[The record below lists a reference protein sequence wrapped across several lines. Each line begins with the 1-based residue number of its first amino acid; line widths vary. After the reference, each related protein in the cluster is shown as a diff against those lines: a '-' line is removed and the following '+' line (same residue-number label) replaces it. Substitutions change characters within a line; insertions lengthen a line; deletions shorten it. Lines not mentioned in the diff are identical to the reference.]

1 MKRRS
6 VRGEKITLI
15 NIESKATKSQD
26 LSEFESIRIAA
37 HVCGDASM
45 G

>member
-1 MKRRS
+1 MGGSRRQTR
-6 VRGEKITLI
+6 VG
-15 NIESKATKSQD
+15 NIESKATKSQG
-26 LSEFESIRIAA
+26 LSEFESIRIAV